1 MEELIAKRYIDA
13 LNSMVETSSFE
24 SYAKV
29 FETLA
34 LEFKNEKFTA
44 FINNPYIAKKEK
56 ETLLLD
62 SVKSVESKEINNLIS
77 LLVEKNRIAVI
88 PAIAEGMRKMMA
100 RSNKTYTGTVYSN
113 SDINEE
119 SMKSISNGLSKK
131 VDANVSLT
139 FVKNDFAGIKV
150 DVEDL
155 GIEINFSKDRINS
168 QLIEHIL
175 KAI

>member
-1 MEELIAKRYIDA
+1 
-13 LNSMVETSSFE
+13 
-24 SYAKV
+24 
-29 FETLA
+29 
-34 LEFKNEKFTA
+34 
-44 FINNPYIAKKEK
+44 
-56 ETLLLD
+56 
-62 SVKSVESKEINNLIS
+62 
-77 LLVEKNRIAVI
+77 LVEKNRIAVI

>member
-1 MEELIAKRYIDA
+1 ML
-13 LNSMVETSSFE
+13 
-24 SYAKV
+24 
-29 FETLA
+29 
-34 LEFKNEKFTA
+34 
-44 FINNPYIAKKEK
+44 KKEK

-155 GIEINFSKDRINS
+155 GIEINFSKSRINS
-168 QLIEHIL
+168 QMIEHIL